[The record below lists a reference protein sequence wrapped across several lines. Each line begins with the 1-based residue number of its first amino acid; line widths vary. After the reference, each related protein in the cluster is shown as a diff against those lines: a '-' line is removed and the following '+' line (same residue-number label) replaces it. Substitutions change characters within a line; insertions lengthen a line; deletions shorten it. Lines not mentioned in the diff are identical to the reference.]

1 MKEILLSIK
10 PEWWERILAGEKTME
25 IRKSAPTTRKGIQW
39 PVRVLCY
46 ISGTGEIQGEFM
58 CRGWVKTNLVA
69 AMAKQ
74 SCVPVEE
81 LEKYADGKSLYGW
94 IVQKPERFDKP
105 IPLEMIGVDKPP
117 VSWRYLE
124 RGGNGDE

>member
-1 MKEILLSIK
+1 MVGADPGRGENHGD
-10 PEWWERILAGEKTME
+10 PEVCPYHQERDPVAG
-25 IRKSAPTTRKGIQW
+25 PG
-39 PVRVLCY
+39 LCY
-46 ISGTGEIQGEFM
+46 ISGTGEIQGQFM
-58 CRGWVKTNLVA
+58 CHGWIKTNLVA
-69 AMAKQ
+69 ALAKQ

-81 LEKYADGKSLYGW
+81 LTKYAGGKGLYGW